1 MNDFPFVKK
10 KFTLILQLIFP
21 DLSTLAWLH
30 MVDKPKADLVDGSKM
45 TTNKNG
51 SDIATVA
58 TRSETGMVGLVNLGN
73 TCYMNSVLQALYI
86 TRRFCDVVMSVA
98 TNHQQQPVLAKLQKT
113 FAYLRL
119 TLRAL
124 YSPSDFLKAA
134 RPPWF
139 EPGRQQDCSEFL
151 RYLLDTL
158 QEQEKSVKSDVIT
171 NFREHK
177 MIVSKSDSAS
187 VASEEESVKNSTSD
201 NSVCLDAIVEEDQ
214 PEVNG
219 DVEMLSQEGSEDFG
233 SHMSLQTK
241 EEEDEELEDLSGSRN
256 SLSGLKRWTTE
267 ENLSSNGGSRSEL
280 MEIPLHDSH
289 SNSTGIHTKIN
300 CRFIKTEILK
310 LQIVEFKA
318 LVIQSVAQATLCQT
332 VLIRWQWLVI
342 VTTRVHRMA
351 LKLLRNFQPLKRSPV
366 VPEQR

>member
-1 MNDFPFVKK
+1 MLYEFCP
-10 KFTLILQLIFP
+10 T
-21 DLSTLAWLH
+21 STLYH
-30 MVDKPKADLVDGSKM
+30 QKVRGVIF
-45 TTNKNG
+45 KNYF
-51 SDIATVA
+51 
-58 TRSETGMVGLVNLGN
+58 GLFHYF
-73 TCYMNSVLQALYI
+73 TSF
-86 TRRFCDVVMSVA
+86 RFCDTVMSA
-98 TNHQQQPVLAKLQKT
+98 ASGTNNQQQPVLAKLQRT
-113 FAYLRL
+113 FAFLRL

-177 MIVSKSDSAS
+177 VIVSKSESPSAS
-187 VASEEESVKNSTSD
+187 SEAESVKNSTSD

-214 PEVNG
+214 PEVSG

-233 SHMSLQTK
+233 SHMSLRTK
-241 EEEDEELEDLSGSRN
+241 EMEDEELDDLSGSRN

-289 SNSTGIHTKIN
+289 SNSTGTN
-300 CRFIKTEILK
+300 
-310 LQIVEFKA
+310 
-318 LVIQSVAQATLCQT
+318 
-332 VLIRWQWLVI
+332 
-342 VTTRVHRMA
+342 
-351 LKLLRNFQPLKRSPV
+351 
-366 VPEQR
+366 

>member
-1 MNDFPFVKK
+1 MRILALSNISCIICALGPRIICYSQSIKLFFFPLEDIQSSWDRERAFYDGPPASPDDIAISLHKEA
-10 KFTLILQLIFP
+10 FT
-21 DLSTLAWLH
+21 DLHLA
-30 MVDKPKADLVDGSKM
+30 VPPKTKELTTDLNVQKLVDNYLKPEADDSQSK
-45 TTNKNG
+45 
-51 SDIATVA
+51 
-58 TRSETGMVGLVNLGN
+58 RSETGMVGLVNLGN
-73 TCYMNSVLQALYI
+73 TCYMNAVLQALYI
-86 TRRFCDVVMSVA
+86 TRMFSDEVMSVT
-98 TNHQQQPVLAKLQKT
+98 TNHQQPVLAKLQKT

-289 SNSTGIHTKIN
+289 SNSTGTN
-300 CRFIKTEILK
+300 
-310 LQIVEFKA
+310 
-318 LVIQSVAQATLCQT
+318 
-332 VLIRWQWLVI
+332 
-342 VTTRVHRMA
+342 
-351 LKLLRNFQPLKRSPV
+351 
-366 VPEQR
+366 